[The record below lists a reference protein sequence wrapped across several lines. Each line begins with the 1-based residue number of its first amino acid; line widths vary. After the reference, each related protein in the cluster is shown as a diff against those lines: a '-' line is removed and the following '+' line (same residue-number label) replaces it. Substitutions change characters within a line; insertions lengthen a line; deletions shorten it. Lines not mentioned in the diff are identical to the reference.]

1 MNDWREQICP
11 YLPRGLRD
19 EIGALGAPEIARVRE
34 LRLAARQPA
43 GLRGE
48 TDVRLLY
55 RPSADEV
62 RGCAA
67 AILGHALHARERE
80 LREGFATLPGGHRAG
95 FCGRMDAEGRLAEIG
110 AICVR
115 IAREVRGAAE
125 PLRAL
130 LLTDGRPRSMLLVS
144 PPGCGKTTLLRD
156 AVRLLS
162 EAGIAVGVADER
174 SELAACEHGVPQMQL
189 GANAFVMDGCEK
201 TRALRMLLRAMSPQV
216 LAMDEIGGA
225 EDLTALADAARCGVA
240 LLATAHG
247 AGYADARRR
256 LGRETLG
263 AFEFTAVLSG
273 IGRVAAVY
281 GGDGACLRGGKTG
294 CQDG

>member
-1 MNDWREQICP
+1 MNDWREQVCP

-110 AICVR
+110 AI
-115 IAREVRGAAE
+115 
-125 PLRAL
+125 
-130 LLTDGRPRSMLLVS
+130 
-144 PPGCGKTTLLRD
+144 
-156 AVRLLS
+156 
-162 EAGIAVGVADER
+162 
-174 SELAACEHGVPQMQL
+174 
-189 GANAFVMDGCEK
+189 
-201 TRALRMLLRAMSPQV
+201 
-216 LAMDEIGGA
+216 
-225 EDLTALADAARCGVA
+225 
-240 LLATAHG
+240 
-247 AGYADARRR
+247 
-256 LGRETLG
+256 
-263 AFEFTAVLSG
+263 
-273 IGRVAAVY
+273 
-281 GGDGACLRGGKTG
+281 
-294 CQDG
+294 